1 MHEARSNLAEESS
14 LLREQS
20 LLPCSG
26 GGYAFAMRW
35 GIFSRNL
42 HIIFPKILLAGFL
55 LLAFNTARA
64 QHVITFG
71 KPLPVKWFVGPS
83 ESRVLP
89 LKVRALY
96 VDGRV
101 KEFTIGD
108 VHDVTERL
116 FVVRRGFRLN
126 DLLPADEKKVPDWRW
141 QRGGWILVDRS
152 SGHISQLKLPDFDP
166 FYSVVSWYRDYAAY
180 CGLSED
186 GGKAYAVVAELGIK
200 KPVVRKDLGA
210 ASQSDVPDSECPAP
224 LWQRQPPRVTFT
236 PRGGPKLSFTVRGHA
251 AGLLSEEAAEPESK

>member
-1 MHEARSNLAEESS
+1 
-14 LLREQS
+14 
-20 LLPCSG
+20 
-26 GGYAFAMRW
+26 MRW

-42 HIIFPKILLAGFL
+42 SVSSPPFLLVGFL
-55 LLAFNTARA
+55 LLAINTARA
-64 QHVITFG
+64 EHVITFG

-108 VHDVTERL
+108 AHDVTERL

-126 DLLPADEKKVPDWRW
+126 DLLPADERKVPDWRW
-141 QRGGWILVDRS
+141 QRGGWMMVDRS

-166 FYSVVSWYRDYAAY
+166 FYSVVSWFRDYAAY
-180 CGLSED
+180 CGVTEGQKL
-186 GGKAYAVVAELGIK
+186 YAVVAQLGQR
-200 KPVVRKDLGA
+200 KPVLRTHIGEAKAGDN
-210 ASQSDVPDSECPAP
+210 PDSECGAP
-224 LWQRQPPRVTFT
+224 VWQKQPVRVVFQ
-236 PRGGPKLSFTVRGHA
+236 PFSGQKHSFAIHGR
-251 AGLLSEEAAEPESK
+251 SSEPEPAEEQPEPKEADKQ

>member
-1 MHEARSNLAEESS
+1 M
-14 LLREQS
+14 
-20 LLPCSG
+20 P
-26 GGYAFAMRW
+26 W

-42 HIIFPKILLAGFL
+42 GVSFPQSLLLGFL
-55 LLAFNTARA
+55 LLAINTTRA
-64 QHVITFG
+64 EHVITLG

-116 FVVRRGFRLN
+116 FVVRRSFRLN
-126 DLLPADEKKVPDWRW
+126 DLLPADEKRVPEWRW
-141 QRGGWILVDRS
+141 QRGGWMMVDRN

-186 GGKAYAVVAELGIK
+186 GGKVYAVVAELGIK

-210 ASQSDVPDSECPAP
+210 AAQSDVPDSECPAP
-224 LWQRQPPRVTFT
+224 VWQRQPPRVTFT
-236 PRGGPKLSFTVRGHA
+236 PRTGPKLSFTVRGRA
-251 AGLLSEEAAEPESK
+251 AGLLSEEAAEQDSK